1 MSAAL
6 VSAAS
11 TIDRT
16 CSLAAAARDSLRR
29 RVVAPAPDGEVLL
42 LDALSVQRHWNYLR
56 LGMGEATAA

>member
-1 MSAAL
+1 MGVNGL
-6 VSAAS
+6 
-11 TIDRT
+11 
-16 CSLAAAARDSLRR
+16 